1 MGKLKKSSHFIT
13 FQSLKSP
20 KQISKTFIFH
30 ILWVMFHFP
39 CCTKLFLSL
48 KTLAATTILLQL
60 YSSIAQNC
68 FCYLKLWPQ
77 RQFHCSST
85 RPLHKTVSVTQ
96 NLKLK
101 LYATIPRQL
110 CTAQNCSPSISS
122 LSSIIGT

>member
-20 KQISKTFIFH
+20 KQISKTFSFH
-30 ILWVMFHFP
+30 ILWVIFHFP
-39 CCTKLFLSL
+39 CCTTLFLSL

-77 RQFHCSST
+77 FHCSS
-85 RPLHKTVSVTQ
+85 
-96 NLKLK
+96 
-101 LYATIPRQL
+101 I
-110 CTAQNCSPSISS
+110 AQNCSPSISS
-122 LSSIIGT
+122 LSSIIGTSAVT